1 MNNAFRRLFYSSILL
16 SCFVSVSAQ
25 NDSINAADSSVT
37 AAPNNFDKF
46 DGFYNH
52 PMRSHF
58 EGSLLQANYDLE
70 FSSNMAVNN
79 LAYNLYLQEPLT
91 RTSVISSV
99 DRVSAINIGGQETN
113 TGLRYIL
120 PLKKYNNFLFFNY
133 RITRHQ
139 SAKFTDD
146 FARFFFQGNKQFA
159 GDSIIA
165 DDLRYLTTR
174 YDNFQVGWMSSFNIK
189 NRPARLSVSAGISRG
204 LEYRKINIH
213 KGRIFTEENGDYV
226 DVRLDME
233 AEQSFFSP
241 LQIASHSGFGALAD
255 IDFNMMVSEKSSIS
269 VSISDLG
276 FITWDNRASQ
286 YGRNDTSVRYDGIF
300 VPSIDSLSS
309 PKYTERLGDSIV
321 TTFQLP
327 YQVGGFSSAL
337 PTKIR
342 LAYTLGFNKKNFV
355 NVRLN
360 LMAFTYYRPQL
371 RLESLNFIG
380 NNFYSVTGLAFG
392 GFGPFDVYQQ
402 VGWQINK
409 RFYAGIGLFGIE
421 GMLVPSRLSGFGG
434 NLNFS
439 ARL

>member
-1 MNNAFRRLFYSSILL
+1 MNNAFRRFSYFSILL
-16 SCFVSVSAQ
+16 FSFVTVSAQ
-25 NDSINAADSSVT
+25 NDSTIAVDSSVT
-37 AAPNNFDKF
+37 AEPNNFDRF

-52 PMRSHF
+52 AMRSHF
-58 EGSLLQANYDLE
+58 EGSLLQMNYDLE
-70 FSSNMAVNN
+70 YSSNMGVNN
-79 LAYNLYLQEPLT
+79 LAYDLYLQNPLKP
-91 RTSVISSV
+91 SSV
-99 DRVSAINIGGQETN
+99 VNSIERISAINIGGQEN
-113 TGLRYIL
+113 NFGFRYIL

-174 YDNFQVGWMSSFNIK
+174 YDNLQVGWMSRFTIK
-189 NRPARLSVSAGISRG
+189 NRPATLSVSAGLNRG
-204 LEYRKINIH
+204 LEYRKIRVH
-213 KGRIFTEENGDYV
+213 TGRIFTEENGDYV

-233 AEQSFFSP
+233 AQQSFFSP
-241 LQIASHSGFGALAD
+241 LQIASHSGFGAVTD
-255 IDFNMMVSEKSSIS
+255 IDFNMMISEKSSIS
-269 VSISDLG
+269 LAVRDLG
-276 FITWDNRASQ
+276 FITWDDRSSQ
-286 YGRNDTSVRYDGIF
+286 YGRNDTSVRYNGVF

-309 PKYTERLGDSIV
+309 PQYTEKLGDSIV

-327 YQVGGFSSAL
+327 YERGGFSSAL
-337 PTKIR
+337 PAKIR
-342 LAYTLGFNKKNFV
+342 LAYTLGFTKKNYI

-371 RLESLNFIG
+371 NIESLNFIG
-380 NNFYSVTGLAFG
+380 KNFYSVSGLSFG
-392 GFGPFDVYQQ
+392 GFGPFDVYQR

-409 RFYAGIGLFGIE
+409 RFFAGIGLFGIE
-421 GMLVPSRLSGFGG
+421 GMLVPNSLSGFGG
-434 NLNFS
+434 NLNLS